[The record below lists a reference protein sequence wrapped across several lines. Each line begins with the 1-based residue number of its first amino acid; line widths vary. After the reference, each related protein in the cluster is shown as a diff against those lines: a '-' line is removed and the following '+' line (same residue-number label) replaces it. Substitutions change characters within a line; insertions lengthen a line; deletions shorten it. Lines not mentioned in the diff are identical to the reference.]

1 MIINKAWN
9 LFQLISGSIKKGNA
23 CINKIYIESLNYVS
37 NKMFI
42 EPKSCAHISVS
53 KRIHF
58 SSNTAF
64 FSSSSS
70 SFSPFPF
77 LPLFLLLLDRITGIQ
92 FWFQTRQHSG
102 FTRDGTT
109 LTEKTKASSPV
120 VEDVTTD
127 MEGNVDCK
135 TARHSRRF
143 SRQANDWV
151 LIIIKNLALGGERT
165 NQRTCTTHWSSDG
178 SPLPSTTCQGA
189 RHTRQLLCS
198 PACAVTISD
207 KEPLQ

>member
-1 MIINKAWN
+1 
-9 LFQLISGSIKKGNA
+9 
-23 CINKIYIESLNYVS
+23 
-37 NKMFI
+37 MFI
-42 EPKSCAHISVS
+42 ELKNCAHISVS

-58 SSNTAF
+58 CSNTAF

-77 LPLFLLLLDRITGIQ
+77 LPLFLFLLDRVSDLQ
-92 FWFQTRQHSG
+92 FRFQMRQHSG

-109 LTEKTKASSPV
+109 LTEKTQSPSPV
-120 VEDVTTD
+120 FENVTTD
-127 MEGNVDCK
+127 MEGSEDGRM
-135 TARHSRRF
+135 ARHPHRF
-143 SRQANDWV
+143 SRQANDGV

-165 NQRTCTTHWSSDG
+165 NQRTCATHWSSDG

-207 KEPLQ
+207 RNRSNSRSQLTSSPTQPRLPNGITS

>member
-42 EPKSCAHISVS
+42 EPKNCVLISVS

-70 SFSPFPF
+70 SFSPFLF
-77 LPLFLLLLDRITGIQ
+77 LPLFLFLLDRVSGLQ
-92 FWFQTRQHSG
+92 FRFQTRQHSG
-102 FTRDGTT
+102 FARDGTT
-109 LTEKTKASSPV
+109 LTEKTKAPALWLKMSPQTWKAV
-120 VEDVTTD
+120 W
-127 MEGNVDCK
+127 
-135 TARHSRRF
+135 TAG
-143 SRQANDWV
+143 RQ
-151 LIIIKNLALGGERT
+151 G
-165 NQRTCTTHWSSDG
+165 THVA
-178 SPLPSTTCQGA
+178 SPGKQMIEYS
-189 RHTRQLLCS
+189 
-198 PACAVTISD
+198 
-207 KEPLQ
+207 